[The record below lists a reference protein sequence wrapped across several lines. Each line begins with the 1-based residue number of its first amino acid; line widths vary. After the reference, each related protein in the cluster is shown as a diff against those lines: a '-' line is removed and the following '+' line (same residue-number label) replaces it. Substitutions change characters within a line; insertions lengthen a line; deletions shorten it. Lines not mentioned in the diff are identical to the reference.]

1 MKFHG
6 ITLEQG
12 SAITNMTIASGTSFP
27 SLPDE
32 GELFFRSDADIT
44 IKGMYLYI
52 GGGWLKVANP
62 YAVTIPK
69 GATLPVAGVEGDLFY
84 LNSNTET
91 EGLYLFKDSSWVNI
105 TSGSAPSFTI
115 TGDVSG
121 TIDGGTDALTLAMV
135 NSNVGSFGSAT
146 QAGTFTVNAK
156 GLITAA
162 GSTTIT
168 PAWSSITSTPTTLTG
183 YGITDAQP
191 LDADLTS
198 IAGLAGTSGF
208 LKKTAT
214 NTWTLDTNTYLTANQ
229 TITLSGDISGSGST
243 SITTTLANSGVTAG
257 TYRSVTVDVKGRVTA
272 GTNPTTLSG
281 YGITDAQP
289 LDADLTSI
297 AGLAGTS
304 GFLKKTAVDTWALDT
319 NTYLTANQSIT
330 LSGDISGSGTTA
342 ITATLANSGVSAG
355 TYRSV
360 TVDVKGRVTAGTNP
374 TTLAGYGITDAVAK
388 AGDLMTG
395 ALGII
400 AGTAAAPGLYFSGDV
415 NTGIFSPGAE
425 TVAVAANGA
434 ETARFTTSGL
444 LVGLTS
450 TVTGTSAGTA
460 KIQATGVANYLA
472 HYAAD
477 SANPAI
483 FTFAKARAGGVAV
496 DTANGGIGEIR
507 FDGWDGASWI
517 RSAMI
522 ASSVDGTVSTGNI
535 PSLIRFATMP
545 AGGALTERFRI
556 ASTGAWGVN
565 GASYGSSGQ
574 VLTSN
579 GSTASPTWQTPTT
592 GTVTSVAATA
602 PAAGITISG
611 SPITSNGTLTFALAN
626 DLSAVESLSGTGIAV
641 RTATD
646 AWTTRSIA
654 VSGTGL
660 SITNADAVAGNPT
673 ITSNAT
679 SANTAST
686 IVARDASG
694 NFSAGTITAALS
706 GNATTATSISDAP
719 QLAQATTVTAVNN
732 TTQTAVST
740 IAAAS
745 ARTVKYLAQIHDTTN
760 SHYHAVE
767 ILVIHNGTTVWK
779 TEYAEVVSN
788 AALGTFDADI
798 SGGNVRLLFT
808 ATATSNKNVT
818 VYRTSLAV

>member
-1 MKFHG
+1 M
-6 ITLEQG
+6 TLD
-12 SAITNMTIASGTSFP
+12 SGNSFP
-27 SLPDE
+27 ALPDE
-32 GELFFRSDADIT
+32 GELFFRSDADQT
-44 IKGMYLYI
+44 VKGLYLYI
-52 GGGWLKVANP
+52 AGSWLKIANP

-69 GATLPVAGVEGDLFY
+69 GETLPVAGIEGDLFY
-84 LNSNTET
+84 LNSNTAT
-91 EGLYLFKDSSWVNI
+91 EGLYLFKDSGWVNI
-105 TSGSAPSFTI
+105 TSGSAPSFI
-115 TGDVSG
+115 VTGDVSG
-121 TIDGGTDALTLAMV
+121 TIDGGTDALTLATV
-135 NSNVGSFGSAT
+135 NSNVGSFGSTT

-168 PAWSSITSTPTTLTG
+168 PAWSSITSKPTTLSG
-183 YGITDAQP
+183 FGITDAQP
-191 LDADLTS
+191 QDADLTS

-208 LKKTAT
+208 LKKTAAD
-214 NTWTLDTNTYLTANQ
+214 TWSLDTNTYLTANQ
-229 TITLSGDISGSGST
+229 TITVSGDATGSG
-243 SITTTLANSGVTAG
+243 TTAIALTLASSGVTAD

-297 AGLAGTS
+297 AGLVGTS
-304 GFLKKTAVDTWALDT
+304 GFLKKTAADTWLLDT
-319 NTYLTANQSIT
+319 NTYLTANQTIT
-330 LSGDISGSGTTA
+330 LSGDITGSGTTA
-342 ITATLANSGVSAG
+342 ITATLANSGVTAG

-400 AGTAAAPGLYFSGDV
+400 AGSAAAPGLYFSGDV
-415 NTGIFSPGAE
+415 NTGLFSPTAE
-425 TVAVAANGA
+425 TVAITTNSA
-434 ETARFTTSGL
+434 EIARFTTSAL

-460 KIQATGVANYLA
+460 KIQATGVSNYLA

-483 FTFAKARAGGVAV
+483 FTFAKARSGGVAV

-507 FDGWDGASWI
+507 FDAWDGSAWI

-522 ASSVDGTVSTGNI
+522 AGAVDGTVSTGNI

-545 AGGALTERFRI
+545 AGGTLTERFRI

-579 GSTASPTWQTPTT
+579 GSTSSPTWQTPVA

-602 PAAGITISG
+602 PAAGFTISG
-611 SPITSNGTLTFALAN
+611 SPITSSGTLTFALAN
-626 DLSAVESLSGTGIAV
+626 DLSGVESLSGTGLAA
-641 RTATD
+641 RTAVDT
-646 AWTTRSIA
+646 WTTRSIT

-660 SITNADAVAGNPT
+660 SITDGNAVAGNPT

-679 SANTAST
+679 SANTVST

-719 QLAQATTVTAVNN
+719 QLSQATTVTAVNGL
-732 TTQTAVST
+732 TQTAVST
-740 IAAAS
+740 VATSA
-745 ARTVKYLAQIHDTTN
+745 ARTIKYLAQIHDTTN

-788 AALGTFDADI
+788 ATLGTFDADI
-798 SGGNVRLLFT
+798 SGANVRLLFT
-808 ATATSNKNVT
+808 ATATTNKNVT
-818 VYRTSLAV
+818 VYRTVITP